1 VAYIPYHSGSYSA
14 EQAASPERLAAP
26 EAVVALALPTVNAFR
41 VLFHTQRLR
50 PNHQVTVRNAT
61 DGWDRDIYGTY
72 RDGAWVFEFERA
84 RYPDQLEMKFV
95 LDETIW
101 MNGFNL
107 LLPATNDHH
116 LDEQVI
122 TFPGVG
128 SRALHGYDNLRT
140 QEAALQQERIRS
152 NLRSG
157 IDYDVVVVGSGFG
170 GGVLADAL
178 SDKGRNVLVLEAGS
192 LIYPS
197 HITNL
202 PGDWPALPAYH
213 QVGHFLN
220 QPGSGFL
227 FGVQMNLGGRSVFWS
242 GLIPR
247 MRDWEL
253 TFWPTPIRN
262 YLTATGYAAAEAT
275 LRKRRTLGPFQNAT
289 VAKLR
294 GRFPDHL
301 VEDLPQSLHQPNLAN
316 NDQLGNVLEKST
328 GMFSTADLLL
338 DSLAY
343 TGLAGRDNLTVNL
356 NHQVIGVATSG
367 GRATEVVCRDLV
379 GNQER
384 RYRGRVVVLAAGSLE
399 SPRIALRSSL
409 PDPNGKIGRGLTDHP
424 AFFSRE
430 YGLPPGSEFGGLG
443 DHAKI
448 LMSHQ
453 QASLSQHGYNVE
465 VLINPKYW
473 DVRHPDDDVR
483 RQRIDA
489 ITKSA
494 VRLQFIFAS
503 HLDDDNLIQDFGP
516 DVKASVSVKPNL
528 SGSGLFDEV
537 RGLRNDILTFLHA
550 EPFDP
555 SQGMHFGNEGTPHHA
570 GGTLRMSGNGTGVV
584 DTDLKLQALDNLYV
598 ADNSVFPFIP
608 AANPALTL
616 SALSLRLADHLHST
630 L

>member
-1 VAYIPYHSGSYSA
+1 VTYIPYHSGSYSD
-14 EQAASPERLAAP
+14 EQAASPQRLAAP
-26 EAVVALALPTVNAFR
+26 EAVVALALPAVNTFR
-41 VLFHTQRLR
+41 VFFHTQSLR

-61 DGWDRDIYGTY
+61 DGWERDIYGTY
-72 RDGAWVFEFERA
+72 RDGAWVFEFERD
-84 RYPDQLEMKFV
+84 RYPNQLELKFLVDAVWMRGANMV
-95 LDETIW
+95 LST
-101 MNGFNL
+101 
-107 LLPATNDHH
+107 ASDHH
-116 LDEQVI
+116 LDDQSLQ
-122 TFPGVG
+122 FPGVG
-128 SRALHGYDNLRT
+128 LRTLHGYDNLHT
-140 QEAALQQERIRS
+140 QEAVLQQERIRS

-157 IDYDVVVVGSGFG
+157 IDYDVVVIGSGFG

-227 FGVQMNLGGRSVFWS
+227 FGAQMNLGGRSVFWS

-253 TFWPTPIRN
+253 GFWPAPIRS
-262 YLTATGYAAAEAT
+262 YLTSGGYAAAEVT
-275 LRKRRTLGPFQNAT
+275 LRKRRTLGPFQNET

-294 GRFPDHL
+294 GRFPDYV
-301 VEDLPQSLHQPNLAN
+301 VEDLPQSLHQPNLGN
-316 NDQLGNVLEKST
+316 NDELGNVLEKST
-328 GMFSTADLLL
+328 GIFSTADLLL

-343 TGLAGRDNLTVNL
+343 TGLAGRDNLTINL
-356 NHQVIGVATSG
+356 NHLVTEVVTSG
-367 GRATEVVCRDLV
+367 NNATEVVCQDLV

-384 RYRGRVVVLAAGSLE
+384 RYRGRAIVLAAGSLE
-399 SPRIALRSSL
+399 SPRIALRSGL

-430 YGLPPGSEFGGLG
+430 YGLRPDSEFGHLG

-448 LMSHQ
+448 FMSHQ

-483 RQRIDA
+483 KQRIDA
-489 ITKSA
+489 ITRSG

-503 HLDDDNLIQDFGP
+503 HLEDENRIQDLGP
-516 DVKASVSVKPNL
+516 DVKAAVKVQANS
-528 SGSGLFDEV
+528 SGRGLFDEV
-537 RGLRNDILTFLHA
+537 RGLRNDILSFLHA
-550 EPFDP
+550 DPFDP
-555 SQGMHFGNEGTPHHA
+555 SEGMHFGNEGTPHHA

-584 DTDLKLQALDNLYV
+584 DTDLKFEALNNLYV

-616 SALSLRLADHLHST
+616 SALSLRLADHLDST